1 MASSPHRRDI
11 VATYQAVVATSPHN
25 RRDLVT
31 TPRRHRR
38 HRAVVK
44 TSPRYRRASD
54 RHSRGAVRPP
64 RDFAVTK
71 SRPPHDSVSV
81 SSRRRRGVVTLSL
94 RRSRRRDQYRQ
105 VAHDASN
112 AAETQFRDRERRL
125 SVSAAPSFLSR
136 LPSAGAGEPLPTKL
150 LSNGSVAACVAV
162 PACSLAPGETQT

>member
-1 MASSPHRRDI
+1 MQYRKRIAGERS
-11 VATYQAVVATSPHN
+11 QGVVQPVDAAAADGEDAPGT
-25 RRDLVT
+25 VG
-31 TPRRHRR
+31 
-38 HRAVVK
+38 AVVK